1 MFNVKITPMKI
12 LALDASTEFLSLA
25 VTTGEKVYRYDQLA
39 GQAASQLI
47 LPQIQILLDLAQLAL
62 TDLDGI
68 AFGAGPGSFTGV
80 RVACG
85 VAQGLAYGAGIPL
98 VGINVLMALAQAS
111 GAERVIAAS
120 DARMKEV
127 YHAVYEKDELG
138 WQEVHAAGVYKP
150 IDVPDVDGMDWVGV
164 GTAWKVYADV
174 LGHRYESKVTNT
186 LPEMTPKAEAILEL
200 AKPVFEAGQAVSAS
214 EARPIYIRNRV
225 ALTAKEREQG
235 QRL

>member
-1 MFNVKITPMKI
+1 MPMKI
-12 LALDASTEFLSLA
+12 LALDASTEYLSLA
-25 VTTGEKVYRYDQLA
+25 VTTGQKLYQYDQLV
-39 GQAASQLI
+39 GQSASQLI
-47 LPQIQILLDLAQLAL
+47 LPQIQALLETANLAL

-85 VAQGLAYGAGIPL
+85 VAQGLAFGASLPV

-111 GAERVIAAS
+111 GARRVIAAS

-127 YHAVYEKDELG
+127 YHAVYEKQDDV

-150 IDVPDVDGMDWVGV
+150 ANVPDVDGQDWVGV
-164 GTAWKVYADV
+164 GTAWKVYADA
-174 LGHRYESKVTNT
+174 LGQRYQQKVIST
-186 LPEMTPKAEAILEL
+186 LPEMTPKAEAIIDL
-200 AKPVFEAGQAVSAS
+200 AKPIFEAGQAVDAS
-214 EARPIYIRNRV
+214 MARPIYIRNRV